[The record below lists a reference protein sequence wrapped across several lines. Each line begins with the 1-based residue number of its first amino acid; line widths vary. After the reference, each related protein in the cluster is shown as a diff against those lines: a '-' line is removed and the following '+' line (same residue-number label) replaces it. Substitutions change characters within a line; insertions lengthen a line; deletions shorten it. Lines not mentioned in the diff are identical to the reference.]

1 MKIIGIDPGSHR
13 IGYSVLEKGGELGN
27 KIELIAYGTINIK
40 PKTKSPESLLILKK
54 ELQTIIEKY
63 QPLFASVEE
72 VFFAKNSKTA
82 SKVFESRGVI
92 LLTFAE
98 SQIKL
103 VQPTATQIKKGIT
116 GSGTADKNQI
126 RRSIGMILGIKDL
139 KGYDDSWDAIAAA
152 FVGLG
157 MLKSYKKFE

>member
-13 IGYSVLEKGGELGN
+13 IGYSILEKGGKIGN
-27 KIELIAYGTINIK
+27 QIDLIAYGTINIE

-54 ELQTIIEKY
+54 ELQKIIQEHK
-63 QPLFASVEE
+63 PSVASIEE
-72 VFFAKNSKTA
+72 VFFAKNLKTA

-98 SQIKL
+98 SGIEL
-103 VQPTATQIKKGIT
+103 IQPTATQIKKGVT
-116 GSGTADKNQI
+116 GSGTANKNQV
-126 RRSIGMILGIKDL
+126 RYSIGLILGLKEL

-157 MLKSYKKFE
+157 MLKIYKK